1 MKVQTFKEAFDRYT
15 QDKQKSCSHSFVD
28 GYDVVKGEAYKRCGF
43 CGMEMN
49 RRRMSE
55 EDAINY
61 LGILDKMSA
70 KGEKKRVGEQMN
82 LNLEACDGKEA

>member
-1 MKVQTFKEAFDRYT
+1 MKTKIFEEALNKYT
-15 QDKQKSCSHSFVD
+15 QERQKSCNHSFVD

-43 CGMEMN
+43 CGIEIN
-49 RRRMSE
+49 RRPMSE

-70 KGEKKRVGEQMN
+70 KGEKKRVGEQLN
-82 LNLEACDGKEA
+82 LNLEGSNGKKA